1 MHTPPDLRPFGGADV
16 YLSDCASRAVLH
28 LIANKWVALVV
39 GALHPGTLR
48 YAELRRRLGGITK
61 KMLTQTLRDLERN
74 GLVRRTVHPTV
85 PPQVEYSL
93 TALGESVSG
102 LMQEIRTWSESHI
115 EEIAAAQ
122 LAYEEAASSRP
133 AAV

>member
-16 YLSDCASRAVLH
+16 YLGDCASRAVLD

-39 GALHPGTLR
+39 GALHPQTLR

-61 KMLTQTLRDLERN
+61 KMLTQTLRDLERH

-93 TALGESVSG
+93 TELGISVSG
-102 LMQEIRTWSESHI
+102 LMAEIRTWSESHI
-115 EEIAAAQ
+115 DEIAAAK
-122 LAYEEAASSRP
+122 LAYAEAEAHRV
-133 AAV
+133 AAL

>member
-1 MHTPPDLRPFGGADV
+1 MHTPPDLRPYGGADV
-16 YLSDCASRAVLH
+16 YLADCASRAVLD

-39 GALHPGTLR
+39 GALLPQTLR

-74 GLVRRTVHPTV
+74 GLVRRKVYATV

-93 TALGESVSG
+93 TELGTSVSG
-102 LMQEIRTWSESHI
+102 LMSEIRTWSESHI
-115 EEIAAAQ
+115 EEIEAAQ
-122 LAYEEAASSRP
+122 LAYAEAMANRP
-133 AAV
+133 EAV